1 MNIFPNQPRL
11 TKSDVHNLLPHTG
24 NVRIPLKAFLATNP
38 DIDTLKKVILLEI
51 EIAKTKSTPKHHVT
65 RGVVRECMKRIQA
78 IELSQVWSN
87 IEKEL
92 S

>member
-1 MNIFPNQPRL
+1 MNIFPQQPRL
-11 TKSDVHNLLPHTG
+11 TKSDVHSLLPHTG
-24 NVRIPLKAFLATNP
+24 NVRIPLKKFLATDP

-51 EIAKTKSTPKHHVT
+51 EIAKTKSYPKHHVT
-65 RGVVRECMKRIQA
+65 RGVVKECMKRIQA
-78 IELSQVWSN
+78 KELSEVWSN